1 MSDGA
6 GKPAHPQTVQKP
18 DGYIPVRKAELAE
31 AIAAAEGLPAADAAA
46 FPQVLKLLGA
56 LLHQE
61 AHERLEGLKALYDP
75 LDPEAGAPRCDEGE
89 EAFAAF
95 ETAMVAALT
104 RANFVEIDHDTV
116 QTREAT
122 KLLTG
127 LSIKPSQA
135 GIRRIRFFAR
145 GVRPQK
151 LSVRTVLGLRQSA
164 IDAEMM
170 SDVIVLVSFKA
181 RNEMARE
188 DIRAFAKMRRGVRAG
203 ASLVKH
209 FRNVASAELV
219 TLHPG
224 ARPNMRPRDQ
234 VFLAAPAII
243 AGTPILLNIVPAA
256 TVLFAVL
263 SAYFGAHGVIEQDK
277 LKSALAAL
285 SGLIAVG
292 AFVMR
297 QRLKYET
304 QTLRYQKRLA
314 DTVYFRNI
322 ANNTGVIDLVVGAGE
337 EQDLK
342 EAFIAFW
349 ILRCAPE
356 ALDKAEI
363 DRRAEEFLRNR
374 FGLELD
380 FEVQD
385 ALDKLERL
393 DLITIQNGV
402 YSACT
407 ASEALAKLDSRWDN
421 IFSFAPSPPAQAT

>member
-6 GKPAHPQTVQKP
+6 ARTEQLKLGEKP

-31 AIAAAEGLPAADAAA
+31 AIASAGGLPGADADD

-56 LLHQE
+56 LLHHE
-61 AHERLEGLKALYDP
+61 AHDRLEALKALYDP
-75 LDPEAGAPRCDEGE
+75 LDPEAPPPRCDEGE
-89 EAFAAF
+89 PAFAAF
-95 ETAMVAALT
+95 ETAMVEALT

-127 LSIKPSQA
+127 LSIKPSRA
-135 GIRRIRFFAR
+135 AIRRIRFFAR
-145 GVRPQK
+145 GARPQK
-151 LSVRTVLGLRQSA
+151 LSVRTVMGLRQSS

-170 SDVIVLVSFKA
+170 SDVVVLVGFKA
-181 RNEMARE
+181 RSEMARE
-188 DIRAFAKMRRGVRAG
+188 DVREFARMRRGVRSG

-209 FRNVASAELV
+209 FRNVATAELV

-243 AGTPILLNIVPAA
+243 AGTPILLNIGPAL
-256 TVLFAVL
+256 TVLLAVL

-277 LKSALAAL
+277 LKSGIAAL
-285 SGLIAVG
+285 SGLLAVG

-342 EAFIAFW
+342 EAFLAYW
-349 ILRCAPE
+349 ILRCADAPLE
-356 ALDKAEI
+356 KSEI
-363 DRRAEEFLRNR
+363 DRRAEQFLAER
-374 FGLELD
+374 FSINLD

-393 DLITIQNGV
+393 DLVRREGDIYT
-402 YSACT
+402 SCS
-407 ASEALAKLDSRWDN
+407 ASEALAKLDARWDGVFN
-421 IFSFAPSPPAQAT
+421 FLKTRPAQAT